1 MTLAWLH
8 VDVAARPWGRP
19 RLLLGGAAAQVG
31 PGPTQMLRAALALLL
46 ALLLASTDAYRCA
59 PPPRPPYPPAAAL
72 PNCTTF
78 PDPFLKPEG
87 GRVASGADWRAHRA
101 EMIALIEHYMMG
113 RSPPKPFLRSEAG
126 GTAQLTEVCD
136 RVSCEPVEA
145 TLRNFTLHVGPSQG
159 KTQPFDVFVYAPKSA
174 AGKHVPVF
182 VYGGE
187 GVYSG
192 VDFGDLT
199 AVGIRVLLGAF
210 WEGVGVVRGICSV

>member
-1 MTLAWLH
+1 
-8 VDVAARPWGRP
+8 
-19 RLLLGGAAAQVG
+19 
-31 PGPTQMLRAALALLL
+31 MLRAALALLL
-46 ALLLASTDAYRCA
+46 AWNVAAESCA
-59 PPPRPPYPPAAAL
+59 PPPRLPYPPASAL
-72 PNCTTF
+72 PNCTAF
-78 PDPFLKPEG
+78 PDPFLKPDG

-145 TLRNFTLHVGPSQG
+145 TLKNFTLNVGPSQG

-174 AGKHVPVF
+174 AGKRVPVF

-192 VDFGDLT
+192 VEFGDLT
-199 AVGIRVLLGAF
+199 AVGIRVLLGASGRV
-210 WEGVGVVRGICSV
+210 WGSCGGSAV